1 MRITKV
7 LQLTTPAL
15 FIAGPAYCAT
25 SGGPLDGP
33 LQTVET
39 WMTGNIAYALGIT
52 AIAAVAFLIV
62 MAHEFSAVFAH
73 LTKIVMAVALL
84 VGGAL
89 AMTTVFPTAVA
100 TVNDQPSTGSLV
112 GTVTRALVLLAFL
125 GVMLYGAVRW
135 ARRAV
140 AVIRARGQ
148 RA

>member
-1 MRITKV
+1 
-7 LQLTTPAL
+7 
-15 FIAGPAYCAT
+15 
-25 SGGPLDGP
+25 
-33 LQTVET
+33 
-39 WMTGNIAYALGIT
+39 MTGNIAYALGIT

-112 GTVTRALVLLAFL
+112 GTVTLALVMLAFL
-125 GVMLYGAVRW
+125 GVMAYDVVHYT
-135 ARRAV
+135 RRAV
-140 AVIRARGQ
+140 VAIRGWRQ